1 MLLSKIFKNSKVKVS
16 KDIEIKGIT
25 SDSRKV
31 EEGYLFIAISGFEM
45 DGHKFIDSAIEK
57 GAKAILINE
66 DRFDEFKDKNVVILT
81 SANTR
86 FEMGN
91 MACNF
96 YNNPSKEFKLI
107 GITGTKGK
115 TTTSFMVKKIL
126 EEAGHKVGLVGT
138 VATYIGKTKL
148 YDAERTTPEALELQS
163 LFRKMAD
170 EECEYVV
177 MEVSSQSLKLG
188 RVDGCN
194 FYLGAFTNLSEDH
207 ISKNEHP
214 DMEDYF
220 SCKCKLFDMTKTGIV
235 NIDDVKGLELIKR
248 KPNVDYTTYS
258 INSDSDK
265 KAYNISITNLL
276 TTFNVKI
283 NNAEELVKISI
294 PGNFTVYNA
303 LCAISISEKL
313 GIETKYILSG
323 LKKVRVPGR
332 SELVN
337 NKLNIPIMIDY
348 AHSPES
354 LKNILLA
361 VKSYTKGRVISLFG
375 CGGDRDT
382 NKRPIMAKISGEI
395 ADYTIITSDNPRTE
409 DPEAIVK
416 DVEKGI
422 IGVTSNYE
430 VIVDRKEA
438 IKRAIEIA
446 TPDDIVVLAG
456 KGHENYQVIG
466 HEKIHFDEKE
476 IIDEIM
482 NKIS

>member
-16 KDIEIKGIT
+16 DDIEIKGIT

-66 DRFDEFKDKNVVILT
+66 DRFDEFKDRNVVILT

-91 MACNF
+91 IACNF

-332 SELVN
+332 SELVD

-382 NKRPIMAKISGEI
+382 NKRPIMARISGEI

-482 NKIS
+482 NEIS

>member
-16 KDIEIKGIT
+16 DDIEIKGIT

-66 DRFDEFKDKNVVILT
+66 DRFDEFKDRNVVILT

-332 SELVN
+332 SELVD

-382 NKRPIMAKISGEI
+382 NKRPIMARISGEI

-482 NKIS
+482 NEIS

>member
-16 KDIEIKGIT
+16 KDIEINGIT

-66 DRFDEFKDKNVVILT
+66 DRLDEFKDRNVVILT
-81 SANTR
+81 SVNTR

-248 KPNVDYTTYS
+248 KPNLDYTTYS

-332 SELVN
+332 SELVD

-466 HEKIHFDEKE
+466 HEKCHFDEKE

-482 NKIS
+482 NEIS

>member
-1 MLLSKIFKNSKVKVS
+1 MLLSKIFKNSKVKVYD
-16 KDIEIKGIT
+16 DIEIKGIT

>member
-283 NNAEELVKISI
+283 NNTEELVKISI

-332 SELVN
+332 SELVD